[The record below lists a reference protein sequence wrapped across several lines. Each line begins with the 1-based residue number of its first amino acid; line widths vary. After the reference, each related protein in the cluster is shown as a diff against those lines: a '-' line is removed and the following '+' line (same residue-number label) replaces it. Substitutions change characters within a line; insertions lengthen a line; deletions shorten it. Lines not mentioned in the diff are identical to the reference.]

1 MFNVKHLLKKKFDS
15 NCAVFYGICTKPS
28 INFYFGGGNTS
39 TARIYFSKNDDG
51 TYTYYGLTDNNR
63 VQMWDRFVWYDGT
76 QKNALTLSIA
86 QPIEIYTL
94 RDNHFGS
101 PTITN
106 YDFKTV
112 KITPKSMCEC
122 FYTADSVETLD
133 LSNWNMSL
141 CTDYYAMLASSGP
154 GAGGSG
160 GTKLKT
166 VKMPDDCGSAFT
178 RTNKMF
184 GWHHNLET
192 ITGMKTMDFSNVTT
206 VEEMFCECFSLK
218 NVDFKVDNWVTN
230 KCTSIYGM
238 FVKCRNLDFSAIGD
252 FTTWDTSNV
261 TRCGACFG
269 NCHFVDLDISGWDLS
284 KCDSYENLFSDEGDV
299 CAHRT
304 INMSNVK
311 LNTVE
316 PATSTTM
323 FHNCFKL
330 DSVTMKGCEEA
341 TINFVKDRL
350 LEAIPDRI
358 ASGNFKL
365 ILDDGNYKYNSSTS
379 SWESF

>member
-1 MFNVKHLLKKKFDS
+1 MFNVKHLLKKKYSPSD
-15 NCAVFYGICTKPS
+15 ATLYGICTKPNVNCFWGAGS
-28 INFYFGGGNTS
+28 GLDCIHYS
-39 TARIYFSKNDDG
+39 ANDDG
-51 TYTYYGLTDNNR
+51 TYTYYCINTNR
-63 VQMWDRFVWYDGT
+63 AKQWWDRFTWWASTENV
-76 QKNALTLSIA
+76 LTFEVNPDA
-86 QPIEIYTL
+86 QIWTT
-94 RDNHFGS
+94 NNNQFGS
-101 PTITN
+101 KYITKYN
-106 YDFKTV
+106 FNGK
-112 KITPKSMCEC
+112 KIATKSLSNS
-122 FYTADSVETLD
+122 FYPCDNIEELDISSWD
-133 LSNWNMSL
+133 LSQ
-141 CTDYYAMLASSGP
+141 CTNFYAMIASSGP
-154 GAGGSG
+154 NAGGSG

-178 RTNKMF
+178 TTQKMF

-218 NVDFKVDNWVTN
+218 NVDFKIDNWVTN

-284 KCDSYENLFSDEGDV
+284 KCNSYENLFSDEGDV

-323 FHNCFKL
+323 FHNCFRL

-350 LEAIPDRI
+350 LDAIPDRI